1 MEVLK
6 RIFNFYLNSSIHVAL
21 AACSLAWITLIEL
34 TIEYDK
40 YLLSFIFFAT
50 ITGYNFVK
58 YFGIVKFHHRSLAS
72 WLKAIQIFSFIAFLS
87 MCYYLLKLET
97 ETLMVIIILGI
108 ITFFYAIP
116 IMVPKKYLFDDHK
129 NLRQV
134 SGLKVYLIAL
144 IWMFTTV
151 LLPLLN
157 NDGFMSSDGVII
169 SVQRFCYVL
178 VLMLP
183 FEIRDLNYDS
193 LKLATIPQKIG
204 VKKTKIIGVVLLSAF
219 LILEFF
225 KDELQKKS
233 IIAIVIITVITL
245 LFLLWSNKNQSKY
258 FSAFWVEGL
267 PVIWLLILL
276 LLG

>member
-1 MEVLK
+1 MGVLK

-21 AACSLAWITLIEL
+21 AAYALAWITLIEMNVD
-34 TIEYDK
+34 YDK
-40 YLLSFIFFAT
+40 SLLSFVFFAT

-72 WLKAIQIFSFIAFLS
+72 WLKALQVFSFLAFLA
-87 MCYYLLKLET
+87 MCYFVLKLEFNA
-97 ETLMVIIILGI
+97 LVLIVILGI

-116 IMVPKKYLFDDHK
+116 IMVPKQYLFDDHK

-144 IWMFTTV
+144 IWMLTTV
-151 LLPLLN
+151 LLPMLN
-157 NDGFMSSDGVII
+157 NDIVMSPDSVII
-169 SVQRFCYVL
+169 GVQRFCYVL

-204 VKKTKIIGVVLLSAF
+204 VKNTKIIGVALLVVF
-219 LILEFF
+219 LMLEFF
-225 KDELQKKS
+225 KDELLDVS
-233 IIAIVIITVITL
+233 IIAIVITTIITL
-245 LFLLWSNKNQSKY
+245 VLLLLSNKNQSKY

-267 PVIWLLILL
+267 PIIWLLVLL
-276 LLG
+276 LLR

>member
-1 MEVLK
+1 MGVLK

-21 AACSLAWITLIEL
+21 AACSLAWVTLIEMD
-34 TIEYDK
+34 IAYDT
-40 YLLSFIFFAT
+40 YLLSFVFFAT

-58 YFGIVKFHHRSLAS
+58 YFGIVKFHHRSLAG
-72 WLKAIQIFSFIAFLS
+72 WLKALQVFSFIAFLA
-87 MCYYLLKLET
+87 MCYFVLKLEF
-97 ETLMVIIILGI
+97 EALMLIVILGI

-144 IWMFTTV
+144 IWTFTTV
-151 LLPLLN
+151 LLPMLN
-157 NDGFMSSDGVII
+157 NGVLVSSDGLLVG
-169 SVQRFCYVL
+169 VQRFCYIL

-204 VKKTKIIGVVLLSAF
+204 VKNTKVIGVILLVVF
-219 LILEFF
+219 LTLEFF
-225 KDELQKKS
+225 KDELLDKS
-233 IIAIVIITVITL
+233 IIAIVIITAVTL
-245 LFLLWSNKNQSKY
+245 LFLLLSNKNQSKY

-267 PVIWLLILL
+267 PIVWLLILL
-276 LLG
+276 LLR